1 MKKTII
7 RIVALSLI
15 AIMMCAV
22 LASCGKTISGTYT
35 GKADAF
41 GLAGATI
48 TYKFSGKKVAITATA
63 NVFGFEKTVESNG
76 TYEITEKDDGSLAIT
91 FTFENED
98 AKSYSGTVSY
108 EKTDDGIK
116 LGGLEYKKQ

>member
-7 RIVALSLI
+7 KIVALSLV
-15 AIMMCAV
+15 AIMMCVA
-22 LASCGKTISGTYT
+22 LASCGKTISGTYA

-41 GLAGATI
+41 GLVGASI

-63 NVFGFEKTVESNG
+63 NVFGFEKTVESDG

-91 FTFENED
+91 FTFEDKD

-116 LGGLEYKKQ
+116 LGGIEYKKQ